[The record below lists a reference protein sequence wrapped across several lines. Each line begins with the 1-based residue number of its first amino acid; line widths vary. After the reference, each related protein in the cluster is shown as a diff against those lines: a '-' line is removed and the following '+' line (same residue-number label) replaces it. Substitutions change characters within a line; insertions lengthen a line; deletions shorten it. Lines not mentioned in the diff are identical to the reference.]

1 VQDPVQLL
9 VGQQIVQLCRAHRA
23 TAQGLLAELGL
34 HPGQE
39 MVLMLLWHQDGQP
52 QSHLAQHLGV
62 AAPTVSKM
70 LDRLE
75 QAQILERHAS
85 SLDNRVSLVYLT
97 PKGKQLEPQ
106 VAAVWQELEQRTTEH
121 LTPVEVSQFQG
132 ILKKVLLSLRHGNMA
147 DGCEPTSHNS

>member
-1 VQDPVQLL
+1 
-9 VGQQIVQLCRAHRA
+9 VQLCRAHRA

-52 QSHLAQHLGV
+52 QSQLVQRLGV
-62 AAPTVSKM
+62 AAATISKM

-75 QAQILERHAS
+75 QAQFLERRPS

-106 VAAVWQELEQRTTEH
+106 VAASESCRSC
-121 LTPVEVSQFQG
+121 PVS
-132 ILKKVLLSLRHGNMA
+132 RHPREGSA
-147 DGCEPTSHNS
+147 RLAP